1 MNTQCFHF
9 LNLLKIEP
17 QVLPMYLSLK
27 LRTCDARERVERWTC
42 RARRYSCSVQKLCHA
57 LEDIL
62 EDTFLEA
69 SAEKYLLTSFPPRL
83 EVNEGGIENE
93 A

>member
-1 MNTQCFHF
+1 M
-9 LNLLKIEP
+9 LE
-17 QVLPMYLSLK
+17 
-27 LRTCDARERVERWTC
+27 REWNAGHAVRDDTL
-42 RARRYSCSVQKLCHA
+42 VQKLCHA